1 MQKPKYASWFMTSI
15 AKTSTK
21 GGIEIS
27 GLKVLLSGYFLTY
40 GAFGYGSSL
49 DSTRVVTLL
58 PLITGIGFC
67 LAMLWWIRTGGRDWT
82 YTLRFNLATVG
93 VFSSTL
99 ASLILMNWRRLGD
112 ELISDELSY
121 AQLSHAHALEALRFA
136 PQLVEPFTGATVL
149 RLASVAVIIA
159 LVASMWLLIW
169 RQSPKVATLLTLFGT
184 LALQLAFSLQGG
196 WGWGYTKVAW
206 FPYLVGTTVFGISPE
221 GFRLTSLT
229 LVAAGLSLVFHL
241 LRSINLSVY
250 ASASVIAALASI
262 PSASAFFASV
272 DHVHFF
278 VVLALPFVLFLIFP
292 ANRSWRMWIPTLL
305 AIGVSFRITTAF
317 IMMALLVG
325 LGLAGRESWT
335 KESIGYFG
343 LPFLYLLPYLVGVLT
358 NAPLGDRVASQPNGL
373 TDETSAVLLALD
385 SQIGLIVLSLL
396 ILGLGLAALLRQALV
411 STVVYLLLVTYFY
424 FFFLRSAGLV
434 GEYKYTVE
442 WALSLTLIALLLTL
456 RAVGAAKSVLSVLI
470 PASIILSNIA
480 VPPISEAAR
489 AKLSDAVEGQSPL
502 GYRIVLA
509 RLQNEPCQPVGVV
522 YGAGSEIT
530 LGKTWEMVS
539 RVRENHAKLQEAI
552 ADEGM
557 DWRFAYPELSDD
569 LALRCLYGTID
580 SFPGLGEGEWRN
592 WNVAMLSGLPS
603 DSSSVVVLKQKG
615 AAQSD

>member
-1 MQKPKYASWFMTSI
+1 MSSS
-15 AKTSTK
+15 AKTGTE
-21 GGIEIS
+21 GGITIS

-49 DSTRVVTLL
+49 DSTRVVTFL
-58 PLITGIGFC
+58 PLITGVGFC
-67 LAMLWWIRTGGRDWT
+67 LAMLWWIRTGGSDWT
-82 YTLRFNLATVG
+82 FTLRVNLATVF

-121 AQLSHAHALEALRFA
+121 AQLSHAHALEILRFA
-136 PQLVEPFTGATVL
+136 PQLLEQFTGATVL
-149 RLASVAVIIA
+149 RIASVGVILA
-159 LVASMWLLIW
+159 LVAGMWFVIW
-169 RQSPKVATLLTLFGT
+169 RQGLREATLLTLFGT

-206 FPYLVGTTVFGISPE
+206 IPYLVGTTVFGISPE

-229 LVAAGLSLVFHL
+229 LVAAGLTLVFHL

-250 ASASVIAALASI
+250 ASGSAIAALASI

-278 VVLALPFVLFLIFP
+278 VLLALPFAVFLIFP
-292 ANRSWRMWIPTLL
+292 ANRSWQMWIPTLL

-317 IMMALLVG
+317 VMMALLVSF
-325 LGLAGRESWT
+325 GLARRESWT
-335 KESIGYFG
+335 KERIGYFG
-343 LPFLYLLPYLVGVLT
+343 LPFLFLLPYFVGVLT
-358 NAPLGDRVASQPNGL
+358 NAPLGDRVSSQPNGQI
-373 TDETSAVLLALD
+373 DETAAVLLALD

-411 STVVYLLLVTYFY
+411 SALVYLLLVTFFY

-434 GEYKYTVE
+434 GEFKYTVE
-442 WALSLTLIALLLTL
+442 WALSLTLIAVLLTL
-456 RAVGAAKSVLSVLI
+456 RAVGPAKPVLSVLI
-470 PASIILSNIA
+470 PAIIILSNIA
-480 VPPISEAAR
+480 VPPLSEAAR
-489 AKLSDAVEGQSPL
+489 AKLSDAVESQSPL

-539 RVRENHAKLQEAI
+539 SVRENHAKLQEAI
-552 ADEGM
+552 AEEGG
-557 DWRFAYPELSDD
+557 DWRFAYPNLSDD
-569 LALRCLYGTID
+569 VALRCLYGTMD
-580 SFPGLGEGEWRN
+580 SFPGLGDGEWRN
-592 WNVAMLSGLPS
+592 WYVAMFSGSPS

-615 AAQSD
+615 AEQRD